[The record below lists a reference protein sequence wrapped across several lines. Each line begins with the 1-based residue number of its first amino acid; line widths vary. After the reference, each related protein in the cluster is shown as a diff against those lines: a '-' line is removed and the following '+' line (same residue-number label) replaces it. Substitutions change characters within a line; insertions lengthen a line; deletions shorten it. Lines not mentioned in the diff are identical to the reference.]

1 MTKRFTL
8 LFAALMLS
16 VVYAKADSD
25 IVANAYTE
33 GDGTL
38 HYVMYDCATGQ
49 VIHTLPEVDQTFTLA
64 VDITGHAGL
73 LSFINDWTLTS
84 TGQKSIAL
92 HLWSGPGDM
101 YNGDVRLMHIG
112 GNIYGATIN
121 LKYLVCNAQTNP
133 VFPTDFIAGYQTAGE
148 VFYFHAIVLGF
159 GYGAAGEGID
169 WWNGG
174 AHGTG
179 GFGVLHVATAPYT
192 GAYASDPIF
201 YGDDNASNP
210 YIFYEGVSAGLAAPC
225 SSTSGITPVTVG
237 SPVVGHE
244 YYNLQGVKLSRQPE
258 SGLFIDKAIKAN
270 GASDATKVLKQ
281 LK

>member
-1 MTKRFTL
+1 MMRKITL

-33 GDGTL
+33 GEGTL

-49 VIHTLPEVDQTFTLA
+49 IIHTLPEVDQTFTLA

-73 LSFINDWTLTS
+73 LSFINEWTLTS

-92 HLWSGPGDM
+92 HLFSGPADM
-101 YNGDVRLMHIG
+101 YAGDIRLMHMG

-121 LKYLVCNAQTNP
+121 LKYLVCNAQANP
-133 VFPTDFIAGYQTAGE
+133 VFPTEFLSTYEVPGD

-159 GYGAAGEGID
+159 GYGEAGEGID

-174 AHGTG
+174 AHGTS

-192 GAYASDPIF
+192 GAYASDPLF
-201 YGDDNASNP
+201 YGDDNATNP
-210 YIFYEGVSAGLAAPC
+210 YIFYGGISEGLAAPC
-225 SSTSGITPVTVG
+225 SSTTGITPVTVD
-237 SPVVGHE
+237 SKVIGHE
-244 YYNLQGVKLSRQPE
+244 YYNLQGVKLSVQPE
-258 SGLFIDKAIKAN
+258 TGLFIDKAIKAN
-270 GASDATKVLKQ
+270 GTSIATKVLKS